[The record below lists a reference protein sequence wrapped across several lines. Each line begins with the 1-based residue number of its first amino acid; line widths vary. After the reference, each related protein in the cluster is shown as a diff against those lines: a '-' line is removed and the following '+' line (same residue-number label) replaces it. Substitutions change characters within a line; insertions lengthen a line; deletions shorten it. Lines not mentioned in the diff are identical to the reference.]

1 MKKPL
6 IWIHGDCLNP
16 LSPALSKHS
25 EAPRTFVF
33 DIELLSTYR
42 ISLKRVAF
50 LYECLLE
57 IPGIEIRKG
66 DVAVEL
72 AQAVSEYDCD
82 SIVAMETVAPRFALI
97 VERLK
102 REFGLSVEIMKA
114 ESFAGIDA
122 NEKFDLKRFSR
133 FWEKVKA
140 RALSLN
146 RSFDW

>member
-1 MKKPL
+1 MKL
-6 IWIHGDCLNP
+6 HWLHADCLNAEWFQP
-16 LSPALSKHS
+16 SAGPAV
-25 EAPRTFVF
+25 FVF
-33 DIELLSTYR
+33 DERQLEADR
-42 ISLKRVAF
+42 WSLKRIGFV
-50 LYECLLE
+50 YECLLE

-82 SIVAMETVAPRFALI
+82 SIVAMETLAPRFALI

-133 FWEKVKA
+133 LWEKVKV